1 MERSHGKITVKG
13 SDAKLMWGRR
23 GNPGDLEQASSVCLV
38 PAEPGEKLVQIWV
51 EQFYW

>member
-1 MERSHGKITVKG
+1 MERSRARITVKG
-13 SDAKLMWGRR
+13 NDAKLMWGRR